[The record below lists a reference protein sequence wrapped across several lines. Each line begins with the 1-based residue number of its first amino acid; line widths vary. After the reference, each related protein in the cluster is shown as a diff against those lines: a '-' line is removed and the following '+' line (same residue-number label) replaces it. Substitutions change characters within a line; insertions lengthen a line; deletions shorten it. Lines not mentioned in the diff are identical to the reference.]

1 MKLLWEAL
9 KTVQIPK
16 IASKTTS
23 QLRTT
28 STKRLNNVKL
38 FSALL

>member
-9 KTVQIPK
+9 RTVQILK

-23 QLRTT
+23 QLRTA

-38 FSALL
+38 FSALY